1 MRVQGVIIDNDYRL
15 NGCYVE
21 ITSKCNLRCL
31 HCYNASG
38 ELREQLSLETFK
50 NLLGCYETPKEASIT
65 LSGGEPLLHPH
76 IWNFVDMIIDSGFL
90 AENILLITNATCITD
105 DIAEKLAGKHISVQV
120 SLNGSKPEFHDAVCG
135 RGNFDRT
142 MAGLQRL
149 LAKKSNMVIV
159 RNMVNKQNIDDDWDA
174 FFENLINMGVHK
186 ILLAGLKKVGRA
198 SDNLS
203 QISLNPSEY
212 QQIIDKFNASQVI
225 KKINDTYRKEIGT
238 ASDSNVRI
246 SVPLNCSPSS
256 GQRNRILCLAFKR
269 AFSSCNANSTT
280 ARTRLSPVRV
290 SISSLLFR
298 AYIWGSPLFF

>member
-50 NLLGCYETPKEASIT
+50 NLLGFYETPKEASIT

-105 DIAEKLAGKHISVQV
+105 DIAEKLAGKHISAQV

-174 FFENLINMGVHK
+174 FFENLIN
-186 ILLAGLKKVGRA
+186 
-198 SDNLS
+198 
-203 QISLNPSEY
+203 
-212 QQIIDKFNASQVI
+212 
-225 KKINDTYRKEIGT
+225 
-238 ASDSNVRI
+238 
-246 SVPLNCSPSS
+246 
-256 GQRNRILCLAFKR
+256 LAFKR

-298 AYIWGSPLFF
+298 AYIWGSPLFFLNWQPFWGSLEVV